1 MSLDISALEVET
13 ADGWVRGVVED
24 GVRTWRGIPYAAPP
38 LGELRLRAPAPPDSW
53 TGMRDASEF
62 GPIPP
67 QSRGLALTGSRR
79 RPLMSED
86 CLTINVSAPLD
97 SDLAG
102 LPVLVYLYGGAFSSG
117 SSAVRTYRGAN
128 LVRTGEVVYVCLN
141 YRIGALGFMDF
152 TSFSTSERQF
162 ESNLGLR
169 DQVAALKWVRENIA
183 SFGGDPENVTIF
195 GESAGG
201 ISVTALMCI
210 PSAAPLFHKAFAQ
223 SPAPSGAY
231 YPDMHERWALD
242 LLEILRVEE
251 TDAARVLS
259 SIPAAKL
266 VAAIQKMTMKIGPVQ
281 QPGSLSVSPV
291 IDGEFLPRHPI
302 DTFLDGESAPKPLV
316 LGTMAQE
323 GALFA
328 KLDNILPSTP
338 ARLERMFAGT
348 DPAALDRVTAAY
360 PGYPSRDRSVE
371 ISGDL
376 VFWYPSQL
384 VAEGHS
390 RVAPTWIYRY
400 DYATRLM
407 NLLGFGATH
416 AFDVPVMFG
425 ETNERTLRALSLLG
439 GRDELRELSAR
450 FQGSL
455 LNLAHRHLP
464 GEDWPRFEEQNR
476 HTRVFDIEDRI
487 ESDPF
492 PERRRAWQGYRGY
505 I

>member
-13 ADGWVRGVVED
+13 ANGWVRGIVDD
-24 GVRTWRGIPYAAPP
+24 GVRTWRGIPYAVPP
-38 LGELRLRAPAPPDSW
+38 LGSLRLRAPQPPESW
-53 TGMRDASEF
+53 PGVRDGSQF

-67 QSRGLALTGSRR
+67 QWRGIALTGSRR

-86 CLTINVSAPLD
+86 CLTVNVSAPLEPP
-97 SDLAG
+97 SKL
-102 LPVLVYLYGGAFSSG
+102 LPVLVYFYGGAFSSG

-128 LVRTGEVVYVCLN
+128 LVRTGDVVYVCLN

-152 TSFSTSERQF
+152 TSFSTPERPF
-162 ESNLGLR
+162 DANVGLR
-169 DQVAALKWVRENIA
+169 DQVAGLAWVNQNIA
-183 SFGGDPENVTIF
+183 AFGGDPDNVTIF

-210 PSAAPLFHKAFAQ
+210 PSAAPYFHKAFAQ
-223 SPAPSGAY
+223 SPAPSGVY
-231 YPDMHERWALD
+231 YPDMHEQWALD
-242 LLEILRVEE
+242 LLEILRIDEAH
-251 TDAARVLS
+251 AAQALD
-259 SIPAAKL
+259 SISAAKL
-266 VAAIQKMTMKIGPVQ
+266 VNATREMTSKIGPVQ

-291 IDGEFLPRHPI
+291 VDGNFLPRHPI
-302 DTFLDGESAPKPLV
+302 DTFLEGESSPKPLV

-348 DPAALDRVTAAY
+348 DPTARDRIVAAY
-360 PGYPSRDRSVE
+360 PGYPSKERSIQ

-376 VFWYPSQL
+376 VFWYPSQM

-390 RVAPTWIYRY
+390 RVAPTWTYRY
-400 DYATRLM
+400 DFATRLM

-425 ETNERTLRALSLLG
+425 ETNKRTMRALSLLG
-439 GRDELRELSAR
+439 GMDALRELSAR

-455 LNLAHRHLP
+455 ISLAKDDLP
-464 GEDWPRFEEQNR
+464 GEDWPEYEELNR
-476 HTRVFDIEDRI
+476 HTRIFDTEDRI

-492 PERRRAWQGYRGY
+492 PERREAWKGYRGY
-505 I
+505 V

>member
-1 MSLDISALEVET
+1 MSLDISTLEVET
-13 ADGWVRGVVED
+13 ANGWVRGTVDD

-38 LGELRLRAPAPPDSW
+38 LGDLRLRAPQPAPDW
-53 TGMRDASEF
+53 TGVRDASEF
-62 GPIPP
+62 GAIPP
-67 QSRGLALTGSRR
+67 QIRGRSLKRSRR

-86 CLTINVSAPLD
+86 CLTVNVSSPLEPS
-97 SDLAG
+97 SDL
-102 LPVLVYLYGGAFSSG
+102 LPVLVFFYGGAFSSG

-128 LVRTGEVVYVCLN
+128 LVRTGDVVYVCLN

-152 TSFSTSERQF
+152 TSFSTPARPF
-162 ESNLGLR
+162 DSNVGLR
-169 DQVAALKWVRENIA
+169 DQVAALAWVNQNIA
-183 SFGGDPENVTIF
+183 AFGGDPDNVTIF

-201 ISVTALMCI
+201 IAVTALMCI
-210 PSAAPLFHKAFAQ
+210 PSAAPYFHKAFAQ

-242 LLEILRVEE
+242 LLEILRVDESR
-251 TDAARVLS
+251 AAEALS
-259 SIPAAKL
+259 SMSADRL
-266 VAAIQKMTMKIGPVQ
+266 VSATRWMTSKIGPVQ
-281 QPGSLSVSPV
+281 QPGTLSVSPV

-302 DTFLDGESAPKPLV
+302 DIFLDGESSPKPMV

-338 ARLERMFAGT
+338 ERIERMFAGT
-348 DPAALDRVTAAY
+348 DPTARDRVLAAY
-360 PGYPSRDRSVE
+360 PGYPSRERSVE

-390 RVAPTWIYRY
+390 RVAPTWAYRY

-407 NLLGFGATH
+407 NMLGLGATH

-425 ETNERTLRALSLLG
+425 ETSEKIMRALSLLG
-439 GRDELRELSAR
+439 GTEELKELSVR

-455 LNLAHRHLP
+455 LNLAHVHLP
-464 GEDWPRFEEQNR
+464 GEDWPRYEETHR
-476 HTRVFDIEDRI
+476 HTRIFDREDRI

-492 PERRRAWQGYRGY
+492 AERRLAWQGYRGY